1 MMTKD
6 YVPEKF
12 RDCPQLFYDV
22 LIRGEQKTR
31 TKDVIDP
38 SNDRLREAA
47 TVTYQ
52 STLSAVDISA
62 QLIRSQCVRHRAAPP
77 SRSHSL
83 VYYLLYYRHFS
94 LDLVVLLYVLCFY
107 RQNEYK

>member
-62 QLIRSQCVRHRAAPP
+62 QLIRSQCVRPPPRRATAPQSLLRILP
-77 SRSHSL
+77 ALLPPFLSRPRSFTICSL
-83 VYYLLYYRHFS
+83 LL
-94 LDLVVLLYVLCFY
+94 
-107 RQNEYK
+107 